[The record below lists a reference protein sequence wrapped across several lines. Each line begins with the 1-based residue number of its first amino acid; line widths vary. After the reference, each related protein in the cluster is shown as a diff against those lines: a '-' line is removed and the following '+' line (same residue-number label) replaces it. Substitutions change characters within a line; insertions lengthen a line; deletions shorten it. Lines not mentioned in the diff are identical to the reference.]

1 MHKQQKTDRN
11 SYLAVF
17 RHFSS
22 FSSEKKKKDAK
33 EEYDAKLVPLLWIG
47 VVEVE
52 VEVVGC
58 CCCCCCGVG

>member
-1 MHKQQKTDRN
+1 MHKQRKTDQN
-11 SYLAVF
+11 SLLP
-17 RHFSS
+17 FSDI
-22 FSSEKKKKDAK
+22 FLSEKKKKDAK

>member
-1 MHKQQKTDRN
+1 MHKQQKTDPN
-11 SYLAVF
+11 SFFAVF